1 MSQPG
6 APPEWRIIDEEF
18 AWTELNP
25 PPVDRRGQHTV
36 PFRIFLVHVKTGPGT
51 RHGTD
56 VTNHPLGFLR
66 DNIPE
71 MGIPPEGEDVRAQL
85 LRVNA
90 ELPANAQWIRMLA
103 TVKNSPVHVTILHY
117 KDQESYPD
125 DPVPSA

>member
-6 APPEWRIIDEEF
+6 APPEWRIVDDEF

-51 RHGTD
+51 RHGAD

-66 DNIPE
+66 DTVPE
-71 MGIPPEGEDVRAQL
+71 MGIPPEGEDLRACCSGSTP
-85 LRVNA
+85 RSRRSCSGGA
-90 ELPANAQWIRMLA
+90 SSSR
-103 TVKNSPVHVTILHY
+103 
-117 KDQESYPD
+117 
-125 DPVPSA
+125 